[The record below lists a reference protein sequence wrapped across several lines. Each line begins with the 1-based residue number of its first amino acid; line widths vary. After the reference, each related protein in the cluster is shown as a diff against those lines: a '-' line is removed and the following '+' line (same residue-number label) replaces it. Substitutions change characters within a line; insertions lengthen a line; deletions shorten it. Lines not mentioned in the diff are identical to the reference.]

1 MLYAHRCISNLVWW
15 LVLGGGTACFVC
27 LFLWP
32 ADIQAKT
39 SSSVCKLLFT
49 KADNFKKWLF
59 DRCNLSVSL
68 HTDDLPARKQSPFKY
83 DWSVEPVHSVKLG
96 LGNRSVS
103 SNKTFCHAYRCSY
116 INIQLSDHRD
126 SCSRKKIDSNIW
138 ISGDEYSR
146 MALDL
151 TWQRS
156 VNFLL
161 LIMVDCYYYALPAE
175 KGFHSTHRTDDT
187 GICTEFLVLSILVK
201 VVKDVCCPII
211 LPWKE
216 KGSKEWLKA

>member
-1 MLYAHRCISNLVWW
+1 MWSLNAVCTPMYQQSSLMTRPR
-15 LVLGGGTACFVC
+15 GGTACFVF

-68 HTDDLPARKQSPFKY
+68 HTDDLPARKQSPLKY

-126 SCSRKKIDSNIW
+126 SCSRKKID
-138 ISGDEYSR
+138 
-146 MALDL
+146 ALRKIIID
-151 TWQRS
+151 TI
-156 VNFLL
+156 V
-161 LIMVDCYYYALPAE
+161 
-175 KGFHSTHRTDDT
+175 GFN
-187 GICTEFLVLSILVK
+187 K
-201 VVKDVCCPII
+201 VKDLRRCFSVRD
-211 LPWKE
+211 LS
-216 KGSKEWLKA
+216 GQLL

>member
-1 MLYAHRCISNLVWW
+1 MLCAHRCISNLVWW
-15 LVLGGGTACFVC
+15 LVLGGGTACFGVVFFWFCFGFFC

-68 HTDDLPARKQSPFKY
+68 HTDDLPARKQSPLKY

-126 SCSRKKIDSNIW
+126 SCSRKKID
-138 ISGDEYSR
+138 
-146 MALDL
+146 ALRKIHNRYNC
-151 TWQRS
+151 W
-156 VNFLL
+156 F
-161 LIMVDCYYYALPAE
+161 
-175 KGFHSTHRTDDT
+175 
-187 GICTEFLVLSILVK
+187 
-201 VVKDVCCPII
+201 
-211 LPWKE
+211 
-216 KGSKEWLKA
+216 